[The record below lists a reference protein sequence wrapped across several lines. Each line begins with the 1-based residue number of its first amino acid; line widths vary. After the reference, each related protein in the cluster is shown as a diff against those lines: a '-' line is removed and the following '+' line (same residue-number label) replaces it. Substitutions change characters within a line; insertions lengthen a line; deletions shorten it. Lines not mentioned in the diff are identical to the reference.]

1 MDEDDE
7 TRSHTSIGSEPHS
20 PPSPPS
26 GQITVTVAAE
36 PPSTTPSSTPQPP
49 PQLSQSSLTL
59 ALPIQ
64 QFPRPLAIVA
74 PGGGS
79 GGSGGGG
86 GGGREDCWS
95 EGATSVLIDA
105 WGERYMELSRGN
117 LKQKHWKEVADIVSS
132 REDFTKVPKTDIQCK
147 NRIDTVKKKYK
158 AEKQKVASGCGPSR
172 WPFFD
177 RLDRL
182 IGPAAAT
189 PNSAKGP
196 GSGLGP
202 LTTATVSTGGPPPHG
217 KPVPVGIPVGVRQHQ
232 QPLPLPFPPHY
243 LQTPPHLQSP
253 NPQLRQQQ
261 LQQQHRQHQLQQQ
274 QQLRQSLQF
283 TPPSGIPQMRYNNN
297 NINTP
302 ASGATSNVN
311 RLQQLEQIQ
320 KHQQQFRRVP
330 PPVESDS
337 DPEEWSHDSGDSLP
351 PERTGFDR
359 RKRPRMDGN
368 RGGERGKAKGKGRD
382 KKEAVRVWGSSVRD
396 LTRAIMKFGEAYE
409 AAESAKLQHIVEME
423 MQRMKFAKELEL
435 QRMKFMMKT
444 QLELSQL
451 NGNNN
456 GSNNSDSRGGGAG
469 GGSGGGVGGGES
481 NHMNHLHENHM
492 NHANSDSSN

>member
-49 PQLSQSSLTL
+49 PQLSQ
-59 ALPIQ
+59 
-64 QFPRPLAIVA
+64 R
-74 PGGGS
+74 
-79 GGSGGGG
+79 
-86 GGGREDCWS
+86 
-95 EGATSVLIDA
+95 ATSVLIDA

-217 KPVPVGIPVGVRQHQ
+217 KPVPVGIP
-232 QPLPLPFPPHY
+232 
-243 LQTPPHLQSP
+243 
-253 NPQLRQQQ
+253 
-261 LQQQHRQHQLQQQ
+261 
-274 QQLRQSLQF
+274 SLQF

-456 GSNNSDSRGGGAG
+456 
-469 GGSGGGVGGGES
+469 
-481 NHMNHLHENHM
+481 
-492 NHANSDSSN
+492 